1 MEIVQSTGFNPAQ
14 REVRSHDGTIIFG
27 YAAFAIVLLIAIYL
41 GSLSS
46 GTAAGD
52 FATMT
57 VFP

>member
-1 MEIVQSTGFNPAQ
+1 MEIAQ
-14 REVRSHDGTIIFG
+14 QARHAAEYARSHDVAIMLGSATL
-27 YAAFAIVLLIAIYL
+27 AIVFLFALYL
-41 GSLSS
+41 GSISP